1 MNQLGFSHM
10 EVTLSQYC
18 MVFLQGLGA
27 LWMVQ
32 IAGTE
37 RLYIFIPFIL
47 FQSIYCYWII
57 INAKQNKLL

>member
-27 LWMVQ
+27 LWMIQ
-32 IAGTE
+32 ISGSE
-37 RLYIFIPFIL
+37 RMYLYLPFIL
-47 FQSIYCYWII
+47 FQTIYCYWII
-57 INAKQNKLL
+57 TKAKQANLI